1 MTQKLD
7 IRSALKSTNL
17 ISLANALT
25 SEVSGEYT
33 DYIGATPK
41 DVERDSILKLCNALS
56 ALEISSSKLSHFFF
70 GYNIPQIGKEFDL
83 LRIGNNYN
91 LNIEIKSAS
100 TEEKILKQLQS
111 NKRYLS
117 SLTSPIQLYCYLA
130 ETDTFYSLG
139 DDDDLLEIEPNA
151 VKTSILEQSV
161 INIDDLDTLF
171 DPSKYL
177 VSPFNATDDFISNH
191 YLLSPQQS
199 NIERE
204 LDSIFT
210 NSTGN
215 VISIEGDA
223 GTGKSLLLYDYAKK
237 MIMREER
244 PLIVHVAKLNQGHR
258 DLMVEHHFSICE
270 IKDFMEI
277 LDNLNNFDTI
287 LIDEAQRLRT
297 YQLNKIMEYVKSH
310 KINCVCGYDEK
321 QKLSQQE
328 YTNGAVDII
337 RSNSTQTFTL
347 SRTIRTNKQLSRFIK
362 SMFNKNYGKVGN
374 IPNVSLVYFN
384 AINRESFEYLINNQI
399 FKFIRYTPSRFS
411 TIDNRLLSFE
421 TPHEVIGQEFDNV
434 VVYMGQNFFYG
445 ADGTLQAKNL
455 DGNPY
460 DFLGMLYQAVTRARK
475 RLEIVII
482 NNPQV
487 FRTLSDILS

>member
-25 SEVSGEYT
+25 SEVSGAYT

-56 ALEISSSKLSHFFF
+56 ALEIPSSKLSHFFF

-139 DDDDLLEIEPNA
+139 DDDLLEIEPNA

-204 LDSIFT
+204 LDSIFN

-237 MIMREER
+237 MIIREER

-270 IKDFMEI
+270 IKEFMEI
-277 LDNLNNFDTI
+277 LDSLNNFDTI

-297 YQLNKIMEYVKSH
+297 HQLNKIMESH
-310 KINCVCGYDEK
+310 QINCVCGYDKK

-347 SRTIRTNKQLSRFIK
+347 SRTIRTNKQLSGFIK

-384 AINRESFEYLINNQI
+384 AINSWFRKDQKRPVKNRCKPWPERLVAILEKSKICLKNSKIYLWYKNC
-399 FKFIRYTPSRFS
+399 FISYC
-411 TIDNRLLSFE
+411 I
-421 TPHEVIGQEFDNV
+421 
-434 VVYMGQNFFYG
+434 
-445 ADGTLQAKNL
+445 
-455 DGNPY
+455 
-460 DFLGMLYQAVTRARK
+460 
-475 RLEIVII
+475 
-482 NNPQV
+482 
-487 FRTLSDILS
+487 